1 MCRHERNKGSF
12 RQLWY
17 KSCTNS
23 SVARESAVLGEG
35 RSGSFIPAWEGLV
48 LILPPG
54 EVVGPAGDHAREK
67 TQTRRLLM

>member
-23 SVARESAVLGEG
+23 TVLGEG

-54 EVVGPAGDHAREK
+54 EVVGAAGDHAREK
-67 TQTRRLLM
+67 TQTRRLMM